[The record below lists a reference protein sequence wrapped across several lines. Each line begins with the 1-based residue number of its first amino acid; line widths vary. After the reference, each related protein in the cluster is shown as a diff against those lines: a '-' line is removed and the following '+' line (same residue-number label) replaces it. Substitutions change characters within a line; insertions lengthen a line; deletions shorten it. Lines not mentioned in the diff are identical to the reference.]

1 MAEGVKM
8 DYVKLIDTINS
19 ELEANGIN
27 TIYTLITNNVS
38 ISTIE
43 DLMINNTKEYHKL
56 TDKEKEGFQVY
67 LKTLRS
73 QCKLLS
79 IF

>member
-1 MAEGVKM
+1 M
-8 DYVKLIDTINS
+8 DYVKLVETINA

-56 TDKEKEGFQVY
+56 TDKEKKGFQVY

>member
-1 MAEGVKM
+1 M

-56 TDKEKEGFQVY
+56 TDKEKKGFQVY

>member
-1 MAEGVKM
+1 M
-8 DYVKLIDTINS
+8 DYVKLVETINA

-43 DLMINNTKEYHKL
+43 DLMMNNTKEYHKL
-56 TDKEKEGFQVY
+56 TDKEKKGFQVY
-67 LKTLRS
+67 LKTLKS
-73 QCKLLS
+73 QCKLLT

>member
-1 MAEGVKM
+1 M
-8 DYVKLIDTINS
+8 DYVKLVETINA

-43 DLMINNTKEYHKL
+43 DLMINNTKEYAKL
-56 TDKEKEGFQVY
+56 TDKEKKSFQTY

>member
-1 MAEGVKM
+1 M
-8 DYVKLIDTINS
+8 DYVKLVETINA

-56 TDKEKEGFQVY
+56 TAKEKEGFQVY
-67 LKTLRS
+67 LKTLKG

>member
-1 MAEGVKM
+1 M
-8 DYVKLIDTINS
+8 DYVKLVETINA

-43 DLMINNTKEYHKL
+43 DLMINNTKEYSKL
-56 TDKEKEGFQVY
+56 TDKEKKGFQVY

>member
-1 MAEGVKM
+1 MN
-8 DYVKLIDTINS
+8 YSKLIEKINA

-27 TIYTLITNNVS
+27 TIYALITNNVS
-38 ISTIE
+38 IDTIE
-43 DLMINNTKEYHKL
+43 DLVSNNTKEYHKL
-56 TDKEKEGFQVY
+56 TATEKKGFQTY

-73 QCKLLS
+73 ECKLLS

>member
-1 MAEGVKM
+1 M
-8 DYVKLIDTINS
+8 DYVKLVETINA

-43 DLMINNTKEYHKL
+43 DLMINNTKEYSKL
-56 TDKEKEGFQVY
+56 TDKEKKSFQTY

>member
-1 MAEGVKM
+1 M

>member
-1 MAEGVKM
+1 M
-8 DYVKLIDTINS
+8 DYVKLVETINN

-27 TIYTLITNNVS
+27 TIYTLLTNNVS
-38 ISTIE
+38 IDTIE

-56 TDKEKEGFQVY
+56 TDQERKGFQVY
-67 LKTLRS
+67 LKTLKG

>member
-1 MAEGVKM
+1 M
-8 DYVKLIDTINS
+8 DYVKLVETINA
-19 ELEANGIN
+19 ELEANGIK

-38 ISTIE
+38 IDTIE
-43 DLMINNTKEYHKL
+43 SLMINHTKEYHKL
-56 TDKEKEGFQVY
+56 TDNERRGFQAY

-73 QCKLLS
+73 ECKLFS

>member
-1 MAEGVKM
+1 M

-73 QCKLLS
+73 QCNLLS